1 MMILGTSYFVPV
13 ALTFTVALLLGFFL
27 GALMMHR
34 RGKYLKSISTHGSA
48 PSSEVAEDILKTFN
62 EYFELSFR
70 TSREGFPRFWRPDFA
85 EVEAVWQLWVVG
97 ATPWQGLVALRAFA
111 ALTPQATD
119 FTAGLC

>member
-1 MMILGTSYFVPV
+1 MKCFGAKSRILVVLLVLHMAHAPFPIWDGDDVVTCCKDERFVENTDPKQSPV
-13 ALTFTVALLLGFFL
+13 EPEENDLDL
-27 GALMMHR
+27 
-34 RGKYLKSISTHGSA
+34 
-48 PSSEVAEDILKTFN
+48 DIP
-62 EYFELSFR
+62 LSFR